1 MTATAWD
8 NLPSLTLARSWN
20 KLLPAVDSAEQ
31 SSTAEADP
39 AVECADLAHQLDG
52 GLQEEDII
60 EWMDGDSD
68 DQRY

>member
-8 NLPSLTLARSWN
+8 DLPSLTLE
-20 KLLPAVDSAEQ
+20 LLPAVDSAEQ